1 MIEAIVLDIGGVI
14 LRTEDRSGRQM
25 LEVKYNLSPGGSEA
39 LVFNSEPAAQ
49 STIGKVGQNLIW
61 QNIADELNLKLE
73 ELEDFKQAFWQ
84 GDQIDKD
91 LIRYLENQRGTLT
104 TALLSNAWVGM
115 REILANQFKIVEGE
129 TVDHILISAELGVAK
144 PDPRIYHI
152 LASTINCQFDK
163 ILFVDD
169 FIENIE
175 AANQLGIHTI
185 HYQSGMDLI
194 NHIQMKVDQN

>member
-1 MIEAIVLDIGGVI
+1 MIDAIVLDIGGVI
-14 LRTEDRSGRQM
+14 LRTEDRKGRQT
-25 LEVKYNLSPGGSEA
+25 LEIKYNLPPGGSEA

-49 STIGKVGQNLIW
+49 STIGKVGQDQIW
-61 QNIADELNLKLE
+61 QNIADELKLTPE
-73 ELEDFKQAFWQ
+73 ELKNFEQTFWQ
-84 GDQIDKD
+84 GDQIDME
-91 LIRYLENQRGTLT
+91 LIRYLENQRGTFT

-115 REILANQFKIVEGE
+115 RDILKDQYQIVEGE

-175 AANQLGIHTI
+175 AAEELGIQTI
-185 HYQSGMDLI
+185 HYQPGMDLI
-194 NHIQMKVDQN
+194 NHIQITVDQN

>member
-14 LRTEDRSGRQM
+14 LRTENRSGRKT
-25 LEVKYNLSPGGSEA
+25 LEVKYNLPPGGSEA
-39 LVFNSEPAAQ
+39 LVFNSEPAAL
-49 STIGKVGQNLIW
+49 STIGKVGQDHIW
-61 QNIADELNLKLE
+61 QNIANELNLTPA
-73 ELEDFKQAFWQ
+73 ELKDFKQTFWQ
-84 GDQIDKD
+84 GDQIDMD
-91 LIRYLENQRGTLT
+91 LIIYLENQRLKYT

-115 REILANQFKIVEGE
+115 REILADQYQIVEGR

-152 LASTINCQFDK
+152 LASKINCQFDK

-175 AANQLGIHTI
+175 AANQLGIQTI
-185 HYQSGMDLI
+185 HYQPGMDLI
-194 NHIQMKVDQN
+194 NHIQMKVNQN